1 MDEAGSVTTDDND
14 SLIQHYIFHIVLK
27 KHLHVFVVSICL
39 FFLYPSSNFW
49 RYLHCNLYISHTRAA
64 VLFKQ

>member
-1 MDEAGSVTTDDND
+1 MRHWSRTSMDEAGSVTTDDND

-39 FFLYPSSNFW
+39 FFLYPSSNF
-49 RYLHCNLYISHTRAA
+49 
-64 VLFKQ
+64 